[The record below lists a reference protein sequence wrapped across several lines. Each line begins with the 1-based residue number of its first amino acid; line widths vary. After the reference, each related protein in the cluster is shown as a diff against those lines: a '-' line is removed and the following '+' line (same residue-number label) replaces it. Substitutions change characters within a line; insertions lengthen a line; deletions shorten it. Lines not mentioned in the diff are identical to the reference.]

1 MEKEEVLEV
10 TSAYVCQ
17 DTTFPDYAFRVGT
30 TRDSE
35 NMPEHEQEEGVKL
48 LADCNAGDSLE
59 VKTDHRSAR
68 VKCR

>member
-1 MEKEEVLEV
+1 
-10 TSAYVCQ
+10 
-17 DTTFPDYAFRVGT
+17 
-30 TRDSE
+30 
-35 NMPEHEQEEGVKL
+35 MPEHEQEEGVKL